1 MGAVDMIQYPIKFGR
16 DGFVK
21 LRDGSTDYYAQLLT
35 ISLLTEP
42 YTHPFAPD
50 FGSNDPSFRIIDK
63 STFVINASRFVPEVR
78 ITNVSVTESG
88 NASGQSN
95 VTFSFEILPQ

>member
-1 MGAVDMIQYPIKFGR
+1 MDMIQYPIKFGR

-21 LRDGSTDYYAQLLT
+21 LTDGSVDYFAQLLT

-63 STFVINASRFVPEVR
+63 STFVLNAAKFVPEVR
-78 ITNVSVTESG
+78 ITTVTIGDAGGSSG
-88 NASGQSN
+88 ISN
-95 VTFSFEILPQ
+95 VTFSFEVLPA